1 MYSTVEN
8 EFLEN
13 AFHLRWASGH
23 VSVLL
28 RALTSKSFLDMSL
41 KVVRAFLVLL
51 SIPVPHN
58 PQGPIARLFLT
69 TETDSVGSQ
78 AQKPCHAF
86 FNRLWESGR
95 PTNQLVALII
105 RLAVASVKYAR
116 GTSSWTFFKSHT
128 F

>member
-23 VSVLL
+23 VGVLL
-28 RALTSKSFLDMSL
+28 QALTSKSFLDISL
-41 KVVRAFLVLL
+41 KVVRTFLVLL
-51 SIPVPHN
+51 SIQAPHN
-58 PQGPIARLFLT
+58 PQGPIARLFLDPK
-69 TETDSVGSQ
+69 TDSVGSQ

-95 PTNQLVALII
+95 PTNQLVVLII

-116 GTSSWTFFKSHT
+116 GTSSRNFIKRHT

>member
-51 SIPVPHN
+51 SIPAPHN

-116 GTSSWTFFKSHT
+116 GTSSWTFLKSHT